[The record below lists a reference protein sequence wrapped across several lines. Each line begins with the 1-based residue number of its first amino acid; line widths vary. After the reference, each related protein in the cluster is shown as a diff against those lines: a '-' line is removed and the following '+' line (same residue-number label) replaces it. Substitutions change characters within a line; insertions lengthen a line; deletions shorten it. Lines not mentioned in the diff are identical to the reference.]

1 MRSIPHLTKRS
12 TFLLGCLALLSLG
25 GYGLDRHFAIPQGL
39 RGSYYPNPNWQG
51 EPVLVALDSEISTD
65 LLKVCRKRFQ
75 ENRFSVL
82 WTGFMI
88 IEKTG
93 EYAFTIASDDGSS
106 LYINNQL
113 VVDNGG
119 IHGLETATGHIY
131 LEAGVYPI
139 QLKYFQAG
147 GSYGLA
153 LSWAQGNQSLQRLP
167 SSILSPQPVNYRN
180 YKLRQKLHAVGF
192 LLKLVWAGVSG
203 YLIFSSDRW
212 LKLFKS
218 LGIKVRRFYS
228 RAHPDYPP
236 YYPIPLRQG
245 LFAMFFFLFLT
256 VFHTWPLVTNPARW
270 SRNNNLD
277 TVHITWTLCWIA
289 HSLTRDPLHLFHANI
304 FYPEP
309 YALTFSDPFLVP
321 GLLAVPLREFGASP
335 VLTYNVLLLLG
346 FFLTALAIYV
356 LMVRFTGDPL
366 AGLLGGSLLAF
377 NAHTLTRLPH
387 LQAHYAFWLPWAL
400 LTLDRLILHRHLKDA
415 IWLGCLVALLGL
427 TSGYLGVFAIF
438 AVGIGLMI
446 RIDEW
451 WGSRAVSV
459 LSRMVL
465 AGLVTAMIIL
475 PLLAPYWAVHRSPE
489 MIRPLDTVISA
500 SLTSY
505 LAAVGRLHYA
515 IWSHRLSSFQE
526 TLFPGILALG
536 LSVINLVNG
545 RRILGNGR
553 IRMFTGIGIMGF
565 LLSFGPATPVYT
577 WLYRLFPP
585 LWGIRATFRFG
596 YLFLLAIAALASYG
610 LIQLRRRFARR
621 RWITPLAFGLVIAVN
636 VEALRAPMNY
646 VPFEGIPEIYQY
658 IARDPGP
665 AVVAEMPFYPIPQ
678 AADNAPYMLAST
690 LHWKPLVNGYS
701 SFFPS
706 SYRRYSKILPD
717 FPSEAAIEELQRIGV
732 TYVVVHPAHYYD
744 PSKAETVLATLA
756 HRPEFI
762 QVATGSDGTVL
773 YRLQQRS
780 NPR

>member
-1 MRSIPHLTKRS
+1 MRSIPHLTKHS
-12 TFLLGCLALLSLG
+12 AFLLGCLVLLSLG
-25 GYGLDRHFAIPQGL
+25 AYGLDRHLVISQGL
-39 RGSYYPNPNWQG
+39 KGSYYPNPNWRG
-51 EPVLVALDSEISTD
+51 EPLWVTLDSEISTD
-65 LLKVCRKRFQ
+65 LLRMRRKKFP

-82 WTGFMI
+82 WTGFII

-106 LYINNQL
+106 LSINNQL

-119 IHGLETATGHIY
+119 THGLETATGHIY

-153 LSWAQGNQSLQRLP
+153 LSWAQGNQPLKRLP
-167 SSILSPQPVNYRN
+167 SSILSPQPVNYGN
-180 YKLRQKLHAVGF
+180 YKLRQRLNTVGF
-192 LLKLVWAGVSG
+192 LLKLVWAGVLG

-218 LGIKVRRFYS
+218 LGIKVRRFYA
-228 RAHPDYPP
+228 RTHPDYPP

-245 LFAMFFFLFLT
+245 LFAMVFFLFLT
-256 VFHTWPLVTNPARW
+256 VFHTWPLVANPARW

-309 YALTFSDPFLVP
+309 YALAFSDPFLVP

-346 FFLTALAIYV
+346 FFLTALAMYGLV
-356 LMVRFTGDPL
+356 VRFTGDHL

-400 LTLDRLILHRHLKDA
+400 LTLDRLILHRRLKDS
-415 IWLGCLVALLGL
+415 IQLGCLVALLCL

-451 WGSRAVSV
+451 WGSSIAPV
-459 LSRMVL
+459 LSRMGL
-465 AGLVTAMIIL
+465 ATLITAVIVL
-475 PLLAPYWAVHRSPE
+475 PLLAPYWVVHRSPE
-489 MIRPLDTVISA
+489 MIRPLDAVTSA

-505 LAAVGRLHYA
+505 VAAVGRLHYA
-515 IWSHRLSSFQE
+515 IWSHRLSSLQE
-526 TLFPGILALG
+526 TLFPGILAVG
-536 LSVINLVNG
+536 LSVIKLVNG
-545 RRILGNGR
+545 RCALRNGR
-553 IRMFTGIGIMGF
+553 VRMFIGIGIMGF

-577 WLYRLFPP
+577 WLYQFFPP
-585 LWGIRATFRFG
+585 LWGIRATSRFG
-596 YLFLLAIAALASYG
+596 YLFLLALAALASYG
-610 LIQLRRRFARR
+610 LIRLRRRFAGR
-621 RWITPLAFGLVIAVN
+621 RWITFLAFGLVIAVN
-636 VEALRAPMNY
+636 IEALRAPMNY
-646 VPFEGIPEIYQY
+646 VSFEGIPEIYQY

-665 AVVAEMPFYPIPQ
+665 AVVAEIPFYPISQ

-732 TYVVVHPAHYYD
+732 TYVVVHPTRYYD
-744 PSKAETVLATLA
+744 PSKAEAVLATLA

-773 YRLQQRS
+773 YRLHPPG
-780 NPR
+780 NP